1 LSAIEKFFKGIHV
14 TVNARTEDEVDADYI
29 LDKVAK
35 ASGSAYNFKLTES
48 KENDGDSGPVVRI
61 PLLMMAIILDCLYY
75 CSFFPREQSTSV
87 SIRAARSMPEPVT
100 ISGLRRKKKRK
111 RDKLRN
117 SVVKKWSGKSARR
130 N

>member
-14 TVNARTEDEVDADYI
+14 TVNARTEDEADADYI

-61 PLLMMAIILDCLYY
+61 PLLMMAIILYYLYY
-75 CSFFPREQSTSV
+75 CSV
-87 SIRAARSMPEPVT
+87 
-100 ISGLRRKKKRK
+100 
-111 RDKLRN
+111 
-117 SVVKKWSGKSARR
+117 
-130 N
+130 